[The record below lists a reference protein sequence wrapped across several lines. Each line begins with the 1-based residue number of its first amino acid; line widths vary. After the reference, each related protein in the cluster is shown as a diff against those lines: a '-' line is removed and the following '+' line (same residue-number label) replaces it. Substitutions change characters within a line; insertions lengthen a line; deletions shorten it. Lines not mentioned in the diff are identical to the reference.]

1 MIIKPPG
8 SPTAHS
14 VIYQSI
20 TKTMLNIENSNEAHI
35 TFQINTFVLV
45 EVLLISLTL
54 IGVWNISNGITSFSY
69 SVWMPISSI
78 QDQIQEDKH
87 VYNPPSYQRQWQWK
101 LHIWP
106 HKCFLIFAW
115 RSYFYLNTFH
125 RDLPEGTKRNMS
137 STSSSKNLR
146 RLHQVQTYIEE
157 QDSLIFCLV
166 TPFAS
171 SKLNKWGHVFLIYL
185 IKYIRMNKLILFIVT
200 I

>member
-1 MIIKPPG
+1 MIIKHPV

-54 IGVWNISNGITSFSY
+54 IGIWNIFNGITSFSY
-69 SVWMPISSI
+69 SVWKPISSI

-87 VYNPPSYQRQWQWK
+87 VYQTQWQWK

-106 HKCFLIFAW
+106 HKYLLIFGVAKLLLSEYVSPGLTW
-115 RSYFYLNTFH
+115 RKYVFH
-125 RDLPEGTKRNMS
+125 PSLWKPKAPA
-137 STSSSKNLR
+137 SSSNLYWR
-146 RLHQVQTYIEE
+146 TRLP
-157 QDSLIFCLV
+157 D
-166 TPFAS
+166 
-171 SKLNKWGHVFLIYL
+171 
-185 IKYIRMNKLILFIVT
+185 ILFSYTFCILQA
-200 I
+200 